1 MKCVNLSKA
10 VAMTLA
16 LCRGKAGYFFSLREA
31 LQ

>member
-10 VAMTLA
+10 IPMTLA
-16 LCRGKAGYFFSLREA
+16 LSQRKAGYFSPCEA